1 MFCPNCGTKGDIET
15 QFCRACGEDLRT
27 VRTPSEQSEDRSLLL
42 AKERIGRAFA
52 NRIEAISSAKE
63 LGRVSEDVL
72 PKIESFF
79 ETPEEKRL
87 KRIRVGSVVS
97 FVGLGVAIGFLI
109 AALFGDPEIIVMSVM
124 GFVTFFVGLSLLIN
138 GMFFTIPKPMI
149 AGSETPAD
157 LYKELPEL
165 ERNTN
170 ELLSPAPAD
179 REMFSITD
187 NTTRTLDEKIPIRNK
202 KD

>member
-1 MFCPNCGTKGDIET
+1 MYCPNCGTKGDIET
-15 QFCRACGEDLRT
+15 QFCRACGEDLRAAGT
-27 VRTPSEQSEDRSLLL
+27 AAETSEDRLLS

-52 NRIEAISSAKE
+52 NRIEAVSSAKE
-63 LGRVSEDVL
+63 LGKVSKDVL

-109 AALFGDPEIIVMSVM
+109 AALFGDPEIIVMSAM
-124 GFVTFFVGLSLLIN
+124 GFVVFFVGLSLVIN
-138 GMFFTIPKPMI
+138 GMFFTIPKQMTSG
-149 AGSETPAD
+149 AETPAD

-179 REMFSITD
+179 REFFSVTD
-187 NTTRTLDEKIPIRNK
+187 NTTRTLDDKIPLSKK